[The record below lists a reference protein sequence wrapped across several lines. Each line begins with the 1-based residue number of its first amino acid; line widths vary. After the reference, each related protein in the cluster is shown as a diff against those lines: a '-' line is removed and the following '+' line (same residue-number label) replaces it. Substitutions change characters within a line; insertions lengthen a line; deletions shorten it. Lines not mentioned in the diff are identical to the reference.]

1 MKTYIKTA
9 LILFIICGVCTAL
22 CALVNSV
29 TAPVIAA
36 SDKANR
42 DNALLS
48 VSAPYSSGKSENV
61 NSGRVV
67 SRTEL
72 YDGSKLIGYVLD
84 LKTKGYGGD
93 ISLISAYRLD
103 GSIIGSKVV
112 SDSET
117 AGLGKKSEEDW
128 YMEMFEGKGGNTPIP
143 TAKNM
148 LSSEDS
154 DAVSGASVTFQGVSA
169 ALKEGS
175 EYVKEIGGQK

>member
-1 MKTYIKTA
+1 MKGYIKTA
-9 LILFIICGVCTAL
+9 LILFLICGICTAL

-36 SDKANR
+36 ADKANR
-42 DNALLS
+42 DNALLA
-48 VSAPYSSGKSENV
+48 VSSPYKAGESTAV
-61 NSGRVV
+61 DSGRVK

-72 YDGSKLIGYVLD
+72 YDGSTLVGYVLD
-84 LKTKGYGGD
+84 LSTKGYGGD
-93 ISLISAYRLD
+93 ITMIAAYKLD

-117 AGLGKKSEEDW
+117 AGLGKKCEEDW
-128 YMEMFEGKGGNTPIP
+128 YMAMFAGKGSSDAVP
-143 TAKNM
+143 TSKTM
-148 LSSEDS
+148 LKSNES

-175 EYVKEIGGQK
+175 DYVKSVGGVK